1 MSLSTARAYIPTLP
15 GMRIRVPIAVI
26 GALLFTIASGLVA
39 SGSAAAQPLLPTP
52 DPDPFYAAPADIA
65 DHRPGDVL
73 GVRAMPALAIFP
85 DTDITLIKFRSTS
98 SEGKPIAAT
107 TTVLSPRNRRPD
119 APLLSLQQIINGL
132 GAQCAVSRVLYTT
145 DPNLQV
151 REAPGWN
158 ILLQRGWTVALPD
171 HLGPRFAY
179 GAAKLGGQITL
190 DGIRAAQHVSALQ
203 VEHSPVAMTGYSGGG
218 MATAWAAALA
228 ASYAPDLRI
237 AGAAMGGVPMN
248 LVSMLETLGLNRHP
262 VFGLALAAGLG
273 LEREYPDRFP
283 LTDQLNDRGLAIRDK
298 LLNSCTNDILT
309 AGAGQGALDIA
320 KTTVMTGD
328 VTARSVVEENSLE
341 LFQGVPNMPV
351 FEWHSPIDGLIPV
364 DAIVDTIHRY
374 CAAGTQVWSEQEPV
388 PDHLT
393 AAVLGLPAALNWLD
407 ARFRG
412 DPAPT
417 NC

>member
-1 MSLSTARAYIPTLP
+1 
-15 GMRIRVPIAVI
+15 MRIRVPVAVI
-26 GALLFTIASGLVA
+26 GAMLFTIAA
-39 SGSAAAQPLLPTP
+39 GSAAAQPLLPTP
-52 DPDPFYAAPADIA
+52 DPDPFYAAPADLA
-65 DHRPGDVL
+65 AHQPGDVL
-73 GVRAMPALAIFP
+73 AVRAQPALSSFP
-85 DTDITLIKFRSTS
+85 NVDVTLIKFRSTD

-107 TTVLSPRNRRPD
+107 TTVLSPHDRRPD

-132 GAQCAVSRVLYTT
+132 GSQCAVSRVLYTT
-145 DPNLQV
+145 DPNLMV
-151 REAPGWN
+151 REAPAWN
-158 ILLQRGWTVALPD
+158 VLLQRGWSMALPD

-190 DGIRAAQHVSALQ
+190 DGIRAVQHVADLK
-203 VEHSPVAMTGYSGGG
+203 VEHSPVALAGYSGGG

-228 ASYAPDLRI
+228 PTYAPELHL

-283 LTDQLNDRGLAIRDK
+283 ITDQLNASGLAMRDK
-298 LLNSCTNDILT
+298 LLNSCTNDILA
-309 AGAGQGALDIA
+309 AGAGVGALDIA
-320 KTTVMTGD
+320 KTTVMTD
-328 VTARSVVEENSLE
+328 DPVARSVVEENSLQ
-341 LFQGVPNMPV
+341 LYSGVPNMPV
-351 FEWHSPIDGLIPV
+351 FEWHSPIDGLVPV

-374 CAAGTQVWSEQEPV
+374 CAAGTRVWSEQEPV

-393 AAVLGLPAALNWLD
+393 AAVLGLPSVLNWLD
-407 ARFRG
+407 ARMRG
-412 DPAPT
+412 EEAPT

>member
-1 MSLSTARAYIPTLP
+1 MP
-15 GMRIRVPIAVI
+15 VAVI
-26 GALLFTIASGLVA
+26 GAALFTVA
-39 SGSAAAQPLLPTP
+39 LGSIGVDPGSAVAQPLLAP

-65 DHRPGDVL
+65 DHKPGDVL
-73 GVRAMPALAIFP
+73 GVRAMPALGSFP
-85 DTDITLIKFRSTS
+85 DTEIRLIKFRSTD

-145 DPNLQV
+145 DPNLTV
-151 REAPGWN
+151 REAPAWN
-158 ILLQRGWTVALPD
+158 VLLQRGWTVALPD

-190 DGIRAAQHVSALQ
+190 DGIRAAQHVSDLK
-203 VEHSPVAMTGYSGGG
+203 VERSPVAMAGYSGGG

-228 ASYAPDLRI
+228 ATYAPDLRI

-262 VFGLALAAGLG
+262 AFGLALAAGLG

-283 LTDQLNDRGLAIRDK
+283 LSAQLNEHGMAVRDK
-298 LLNSCTNDILT
+298 LVNSCTNDILA

-320 KTTVMTGD
+320 KTTVMTD
-328 VTARSVVEENSLE
+328 DPQARSVVEENSLE
-341 LFQGVPNMPV
+341 LFPGVPNMPV
-351 FEWHSPIDGLIPV
+351 FEWHSPIDGLVPV
-364 DAIVDTIHRY
+364 DAIVDTVHRY
-374 CAAGTQVWSEQEPV
+374 CAAGARVWSEPEPV

-393 AAVLGLPAALNWLD
+393 AAVLGLPAVLAWLD
-407 ARFRG
+407 ARMRG
-412 DPAPT
+412 DAAPT